1 MASSDT
7 SVRACP
13 SEAELQGYHAQELG
27 AEEMTTVRAHLAHC
41 PACTARNAALLAEHE
56 AWVVR
61 LRTAGLPPA
70 QRPGNAEWK
79 DVALTRDDIPG
90 YEILEE
96 INRGGQGIV
105 IRALQKS
112 TKREVALKLL
122 REGPYASP
130 AARRRFEREVELVAA
145 LDHPQ
150 IVTIFDSGETRD
162 GRKYFVMDYVRGRRL
177 DRYLAAD
184 PPPLATRLTLFSRI
198 CHAANYAHQHGVIH
212 RDLKPSNVLV
222 GDDGQPH
229 ILDFGL
235 ARQVAEQQVTAL
247 TVTGQVAG
255 TLPYMSPE
263 QARGL
268 PDAADVRSDVY
279 ALGVMLYEM
288 LAGTYPYPVTG
299 DTLEVLRHIAETP
312 PARLRGRSRSVRAG
326 GPPPAHAAPPAHGV
340 PPLPRIDGELETIV
354 LKALAKERERRYQT
368 AGDLARDIDHYLA
381 REPIEAKRDSGMY
394 LLRKALQRYRAAA
407 SVAAA
412 FVVVVTASAIAL
424 GVMYGRQTRLRA
436 EAEHQAALA
445 LTGKLEADRQ
455 AVLARAA
462 EAEAERQAALARAGE
477 AEAERQAALARAAEA
492 DAQRRFQQVRELARF
507 FVLEFDPLI
516 ARLAGA
522 APARRALV
530 QKGLAYLDTL
540 AQDAAADR
548 GLQLELA
555 SAYLA
560 VGDVQGDP
568 NSASLGDLKGALVS
582 YRKAERI
589 LDAALAADPA
599 DSATVRA
606 GFLSRHKIGD
616 ALAGL
621 GDHAGALAAYQDVLT
636 GAERWLADHPQDS
649 EVQRHV
655 ANAHQRLG
663 NVLQARGDLDGALT
677 HFQQYMDCA
686 RACAASQ
693 PDDPWK
699 LRGVGV
705 ALMSCPPH
713 WPTTASS

>member
-27 AEEMTTVRAHLAHC
+27 TEEMTTVRAHLAHC

-145 LDHPQ
+145 LDHPH

-184 PPPLATRLTLFSRI
+184 PPLLAARLTLFSRI

-235 ARQVAEQQVTAL
+235 ARQVAEQPVTAL

-312 PARLRGRSRSVRAG
+312 PARLRGR
-326 GPPPAHAAPPAHGV
+326 
-340 PPLPRIDGELETIV
+340 
-354 LKALAKERERRYQT
+354 
-368 AGDLARDIDHYLA
+368 
-381 REPIEAKRDSGMY
+381 
-394 LLRKALQRYRAAA
+394 
-407 SVAAA
+407 
-412 FVVVVTASAIAL
+412 
-424 GVMYGRQTRLRA
+424 
-436 EAEHQAALA
+436 
-445 LTGKLEADRQ
+445 
-455 AVLARAA
+455 
-462 EAEAERQAALARAGE
+462 
-477 AEAERQAALARAAEA
+477 
-492 DAQRRFQQVRELARF
+492 
-507 FVLEFDPLI
+507 
-516 ARLAGA
+516 
-522 APARRALV
+522 
-530 QKGLAYLDTL
+530 
-540 AQDAAADR
+540 
-548 GLQLELA
+548 
-555 SAYLA
+555 
-560 VGDVQGDP
+560 
-568 NSASLGDLKGALVS
+568 
-582 YRKAERI
+582 
-589 LDAALAADPA
+589 
-599 DSATVRA
+599 
-606 GFLSRHKIGD
+606 
-616 ALAGL
+616 
-621 GDHAGALAAYQDVLT
+621 
-636 GAERWLADHPQDS
+636 
-649 EVQRHV
+649 
-655 ANAHQRLG
+655 
-663 NVLQARGDLDGALT
+663 
-677 HFQQYMDCA
+677 
-686 RACAASQ
+686 
-693 PDDPWK
+693 
-699 LRGVGV
+699 
-705 ALMSCPPH
+705 
-713 WPTTASS
+713 